1 MNFLLNWDN
10 KLRYN
15 TIMKTFAPLTR
26 LKMAKETEQKIAKEL
41 YINQNKS
48 PEEIAQKTGVN
59 TRTVQRWIKEGN
71 WKKLRDAKANGSL
84 QRIERTQLVVD
95 SLTERRIQLIKEEKE
110 TRKEWEELEA
120 LGEYKELKEKKA
132 LLQTQVEFLRAE
144 AASIDD
150 AISKWNKR
158 IENLHKEGKIT
169 LSIYIEVMEKIFEA
183 MRSQNE
189 PLYMQTLD
197 FQENHLE
204 DVSAR
209 LP

>member
-1 MNFLLNWDN
+1 MNFLLIWDN

-15 TIMKTFAPLTR
+15 TIMKTFAPLIR

-48 PEEIAQKTGVN
+48 PEEIAQKTGV
-59 TRTVQRWIKEGN
+59 TLRTVQRWIKEGN
-71 WKKLRDAKANGSL
+71 WKKLRDAKANGSP

-95 SLTERRIQLIKEEKE
+95 SLTERRIQLIKDEKE
-110 TRKEWEELEA
+110 TRKELEELEE
-120 LGEYKELKEKKA
+120 LGDYEDLKEKKA
-132 LLQTQVEFLRAE
+132 LLRTQLEFLRSE
-144 AASIDD
+144 ASSIDD

-169 LSIYIEVMEKIFEA
+169 LSIYIEVMERIFEA
-183 MRSQNE
+183 MRTQNE
-189 PLYMQTLD
+189 PLYMQSLD

-204 DVSAR
+204 DVSAK

>member
-1 MNFLLNWDN
+1 MDFLLNWDN

-15 TIMKTFAPLTR
+15 TIIKTFAPLTR

-71 WKKLRDAKANGSL
+71 WKKLRDAKANGSP

-95 SLTERRIQLIKEEKE
+95 SMVEERLEIIKSIKELQEQ
-110 TRKEWEELEA
+110 KEWNSPPTKQAQAELDA
-120 LGEYKELKEKKA
+120 QIA
-132 LLQTQVEFLRAE
+132 SLRRQ

-169 LSIYIEVMEKIFEA
+169 LSIYIEVMERIFEA
-183 MRSQNE
+183 MRTQNE

-204 DVSAR
+204 DVSAK

>member
-1 MNFLLNWDN
+1 
-10 KLRYN
+10 
-15 TIMKTFAPLTR
+15 
-26 LKMAKETEQKIAKEL
+26 MAKETEQKIAKEL

-71 WKKLRDAKANGSL
+71 WKKLRDAKANGSP

-95 SLTERRIQLIKEEKE
+95 SLTERRIQLIKDEKE
-110 TRKEWEELEA
+110 TRKELEELEE
-120 LGEYKELKEKKA
+120 LGDYEEIKEKKA
-132 LLQTQVEFLRAE
+132 LLRTQLEFLRSE
-144 AASIDD
+144 ASSIDD

-169 LSIYIEVMEKIFEA
+169 LSIYIEVMERIFEA
-183 MRSQNE
+183 MRTSNE

-204 DVSAR
+204 DVSAK

>member
-1 MNFLLNWDN
+1 MDFLLNWDN

-15 TIMKTFAPLTR
+15 TIIKTFAPLTR

-71 WKKLRDAKANGSL
+71 WKKLRDAKANGSP

-95 SLTERRIQLIKEEKE
+95 SMVEERLEILKEIKELQAQ
-110 TRKEWEELEA
+110 KEWNSPPTKQAQAELDA
-120 LGEYKELKEKKA
+120 QIA
-132 LLQTQVEFLRAE
+132 SLRRQ

-169 LSIYIEVMEKIFEA
+169 LSIYIEVMERIFEA
-183 MRSQNE
+183 MRTQNE

-204 DVSAR
+204 DVSAK